1 MRRRNFLT
9 ALAALPFAAAPLAAL
24 ERLRPTRGVV
34 TGTVTGVDQE
44 AGTITV
50 EWINSDEFERR
61 INNNEHIIGQ
71 YISLERD
78 VRVRKGSS
86 AVIENCYIDSPSGH
100 RILFPGWDSVEAM
113 GCTFETGL

>member
-1 MRRRNFLT
+1 MRRRNFLA
-9 ALAALPFAAAPLAAL
+9 ALAALPFVAKPLAAL

-34 TGTVTGVDQE
+34 TGVDQE

-50 EWINSDEFERR
+50 EWMNADEFERR

-78 VRVRKGSS
+78 VRVRKGAS
-86 AVIENCYIDSPSGH
+86 AVIEGCYIDSPSGH